1 MPYDP
6 ERNKVEAELSGVRD
20 DRFEDAIESQNILVW
35 SERTRRTT
43 YEQKGRVRQQN
54 LCLMFKGPS
63 LSSA

>member
-20 DRFEDAIESQNILVW
+20 GRFEAAIERQDILSW
-35 SERTRRTT
+35 SEGTRHTT
-43 YEQKGRVRQQN
+43 YDRKGRVRQQN